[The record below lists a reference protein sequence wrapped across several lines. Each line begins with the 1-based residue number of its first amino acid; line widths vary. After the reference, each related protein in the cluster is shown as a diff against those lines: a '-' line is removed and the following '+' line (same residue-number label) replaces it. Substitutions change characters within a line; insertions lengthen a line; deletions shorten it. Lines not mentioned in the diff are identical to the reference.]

1 MSRKLMLL
9 PYTYVELTTAPASAE
24 RAAHIGEL
32 ALVPPTVNQPAWF
45 CSLTLSKTETPEAG
59 SASSDT
65 SGVARLPPQVT
76 CAYCGND
83 RCAEVA
89 VSKALQPPPP
99 LLQPVSPVK
108 APPLKCSVVPPTEIT
123 FGEADGYSAGR
134 PASPED
140 TKKLTPVWA
149 KWISELDSPE
159 NSLIPQLSE
168 TYWAWVL

>member
-32 ALVPPTVNQPAWF
+32 ALVPPTVNQPAWP
-45 CSLTLSKTETPEAG
+45 CSRKLSKTETPEAG

-65 SGVARLPPQVT
+65 SGVARFPPQLA
-76 CAYCGND
+76 CAYCEKD
-83 RCAEVA
+83 DCAEVA
-89 VSKALQPPPP
+89 NSNALQPPPP

-134 PASPED
+134 PASPEE

-159 NSLIPQLSE
+159 NSLLPQLLE